1 VVSQTTSSESGL
13 APRLDRTSGRLL
25 AGARRGDSSA
35 LAHLVGRYLP
45 RLRRWAHGR
54 LPRWTR
60 TAADTSDLIQ
70 DALLRTLGRLD
81 AFEPRGRH
89 ALAAYL
95 REAVRNRICDEH
107 RRIARWGTSYALP
120 DALAAPAPSPLDSA
134 MTAEVEAR
142 YRAAL
147 ARLDARDREVIV
159 AHVELDYTHEQLGC
173 MIGRSP
179 NAARMALRRAVGR
192 LAEHMREG

>member
-1 VVSQTTSSESGL
+1 VRSQTTSDAGRL
-13 APRLDRTSGRLL
+13 ALRPDHTSRRLLAFARRDATAFGRLL
-25 AGARRGDSSA
+25 ASC
-35 LAHLVGRYLP
+35 LP
-45 RLRRWAHGR
+45 SLHQWAHGR
-54 LPRWTR
+54 LPRWAR
-60 TAADTSDLIQ
+60 TAADTSDLVQ

-95 REAVRNRICDEH
+95 REAVRNRIRDEH
-107 RRIARWGTSYALP
+107 RRIARWGVAAALP
-120 DALAAPAPSPLDSA
+120 GNLSARTATPLEEA
-134 MTAEVEAR
+134 MTAELEER

-147 ARLDARDREVIV
+147 ARLGHRDRELVV
-159 AHVELDYTHEQLGC
+159 AHIELGYTHPQLGC

-192 LAEHMREG
+192 LAEHMRES